1 MLKKQPRREKKNSP
15 LKPHVGLSLFP
26 FISSADDC
34 LFPPSPPYSPHF
46 LRRIGLVVFWLRKGN
61 HRTAGAWIFQM
72 TNVAHA
78 YFWHIWLPQ
87 GNKTLLM
94 QGDHLLSVAGVSEQA
109 GLVCTNTHTLMRW
122 KTHTGMQARRQTDR
136 HILTQREAYIDSE
149 THAHTHVL
157 TAEPVGSTHNRQA
170 LNSYTNWTLL
180 FLIQCV
186 CQTCCKSRAVG
197 WQGARTLFM
206 LAINTWA
213 CLLAAAGAG

>member
-1 MLKKQPRREKKNSP
+1 MLKKRPRGKKKKKPSI
-15 LKPHVGLSLFP
+15 KPHVDPTPTSIGSADGCF
-26 FISSADDC
+26 FIS
-34 LFPPSPPYSPHF
+34 PPNSSHF
-46 LRRIGLVVFWLRKGN
+46 LGRIGLVVFWLWKGN

-109 GLVCTNTHTLMRW
+109 DSVLALVRARTHTHI
-122 KTHTGMQARRQTDR
+122 KDTHRHTDTR
-136 HILTQREAYIDSE
+136 AGTRADRSTCSHAAGDVSCVAGT

-157 TAEPVGSTHNRQA
+157 TAESVGSMHNRHA

-180 FLIQCV
+180 FFPLFSFIQCV
-186 CQTCCKSRAVG
+186 CQMHCKSRGVG
-197 WQGARTLFM
+197 DWECTQFLY
-206 LAINTWA
+206 WP
-213 CLLAAAGAG
+213 